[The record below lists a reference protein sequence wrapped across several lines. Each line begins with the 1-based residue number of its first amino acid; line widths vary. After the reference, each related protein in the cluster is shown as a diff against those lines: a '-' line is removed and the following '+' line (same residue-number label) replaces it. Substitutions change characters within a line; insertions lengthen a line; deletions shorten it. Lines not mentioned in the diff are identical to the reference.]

1 MLTIK
6 EIDIIENWY
15 EMLFADGKVI
25 KKDEG
30 KLMDKLMFYR
40 EFLEDLSLEDFLDTK
55 HLHFQNNKYYSH
67 YDPQFYQSIQKG
79 QNYYLEIH
87 CLP

>member
-15 EMLFADGKVI
+15 EMLFADGTEV
-25 KKDEG
+25 KKDES

-40 EFLEDLSLEDFLDTK
+40 EFLEDLSLEDL
-55 HLHFQNNKYYSH
+55 
-67 YDPQFYQSIQKG
+67 
-79 QNYYLEIH
+79 
-87 CLP
+87 

>member
-25 KKDEG
+25 KKDES

-40 EFLEDLSLEDFLDTK
+40 EFLEDLSLEDF
-55 HLHFQNNKYYSH
+55 
-67 YDPQFYQSIQKG
+67 
-79 QNYYLEIH
+79 
-87 CLP
+87 

>member
-40 EFLEDLSLEDFLDTK
+40 EFLEDLSLEDF
-55 HLHFQNNKYYSH
+55 
-67 YDPQFYQSIQKG
+67 
-79 QNYYLEIH
+79 
-87 CLP
+87 